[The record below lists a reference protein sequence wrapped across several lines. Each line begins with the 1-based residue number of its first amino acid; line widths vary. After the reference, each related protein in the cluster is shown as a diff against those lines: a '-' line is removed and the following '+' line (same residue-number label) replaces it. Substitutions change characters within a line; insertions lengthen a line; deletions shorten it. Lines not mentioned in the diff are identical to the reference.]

1 MEIYRYQVSGIRYQV
16 SGIGYR
22 VSGIGYRVSGIGYR
36 VSGLDILA
44 KVNGLPRPY
53 SLPIATQIPMSG
65 AKSGNLVNRDER
77 WRSLRGGTFET
88 VPSLFNEP
96 FNDPGRSK
104 EGGRVVEIHP
114 AWMRAGINS
123 VTLER
128 TKDPRSRRK
137 PSCTH
142 SGPNT
147 VTPQYRNTENPP
159 DTRYLD
165 TSIPQHPD
173 TLPPAQLPPCFRC
186 PHAGGSKLVNCD

>member
-1 MEIYRYQVSGIRYQV
+1 
-16 SGIGYR
+16 
-22 VSGIGYRVSGIGYR
+22 
-36 VSGLDILA
+36 
-44 KVNGLPRPY
+44 
-53 SLPIATQIPMSG
+53 MSG

-114 AWMRAGINS
+114 AWMKAGINS

-159 DTRYLD
+159 DTRYPNTPLPRYLD
-165 TSIPQHPD
+165 TPIPRYPNTLIPCPQHNYHPVSGAP
-173 TLPPAQLPPCFRC
+173 LLGAPN
-186 PHAGGSKLVNCD
+186 S